1 MFGLEAFS
9 MFYSLVDFSRQLAQ
23 QRGERKKD
31 REKKR
36 NKYIKTCHT

>member
-9 MFYSLVDFSRQLAQ
+9 MFYSLVDFSRELAQ

-31 REKKR
+31 REKKT
-36 NKYIKTCHT
+36 K

>member
-9 MFYSLVDFSRQLAQ
+9 MFYSLVDFSRELAQ
-23 QRGERKKD
+23 QRGER
-31 REKKR
+31 KKR